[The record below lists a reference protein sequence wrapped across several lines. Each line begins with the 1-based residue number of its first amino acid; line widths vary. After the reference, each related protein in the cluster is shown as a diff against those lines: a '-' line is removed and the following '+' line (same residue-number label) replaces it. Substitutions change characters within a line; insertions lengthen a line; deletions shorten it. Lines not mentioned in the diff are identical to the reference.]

1 MTTEDI
7 LTSNNLMYERINGT
21 HVYVYNRSEVYMED
35 EDPVEA
41 LVPEF
46 K

>member
-1 MTTEDI
+1 MSTEEI
-7 LTSNNLMYERINGT
+7 LSSDNLMYGRINGT